1 MIKGNWNKKYTK
13 KKSSSQIIDEK
24 IVFLDRE
31 MKKTTL
37 GEAIANSTSGLY
49 TVTGFG
55 PGDPAIPE
63 IPAVPAVPPT
73 YDNVTGGIS
82 NPDDF
87 SWPDQGDGSDPDA
100 ATNIPSNLYTTYNGE
115 QVPALRAIDTYNG
128 QQVDYGDYPSLG
140 GLAFRGSWLGWAYLG
155 YLSGSGI
162 RGAGT
167 TNFPDGDIGNA
178 IYAAYNN
185 WPFPGTVS
193 KTIYQWSQLDCLFGS
208 CKGASQYYP
217 AGLSA
222 TSTPK
227 AERALYAWT
236 VLLPADADDNL
247 LSNRIMTDPG
257 SPEIPSVPGIPEGPP
272 KHVVLSRNGLG
283 DPNFFAGF
291 IDSLNKGVESISD
304 AISSTIEDII
314 QVVEP
319 IIDALGST
327 STFLLDSL
335 PDFTF
340 GINDGLNLLNDVRQ
354 TINSAYQNGDVI
366 PPVNPNERPTIAE
379 GALGSQS
386 NPIQNNLSSNTV
398 NYFSNSLNNYDASV
412 DTDLRNYINTTI
424 TTVSPID
431 QGGNFGAKGTHNTVT
446 GEPYVDSSGNVH
458 IPDTYGFGPSSDI
471 YNKPVVKQ
479 VSDFTETIVNALGGD
494 GKGAS
499 ENVQTFFDQAGVG
512 AVLGAPGKDAPIVH
526 FETVIPAS
534 KIPNA
539 NFNKSAVK
547 ESRLFERF
555 KRKQEDTK
563 KNIGGFQALI
573 KTLESL
579 PKPIKKV
586 LLFQIKAQLEIAFL
600 PPDQKAYREKEIK
613 NQLINKYHDV
623 YVDTHFPE
631 NKQQTSRVKKIL
643 ARNIKLSDPKTFKDP
658 KPVLTYGK
666 LFGGESKSKKVD
678 V

>member
-1 MIKGNWNKKYTK
+1 
-13 KKSSSQIIDEK
+13 
-24 IVFLDRE
+24 
-31 MKKTTL
+31 MK
-37 GEAIANSTSGLY
+37 
-49 TVTGFG
+49 
-55 PGDPAIPE
+55 
-63 IPAVPAVPPT
+63 
-73 YDNVTGGIS
+73 
-82 NPDDF
+82 
-87 SWPDQGDGSDPDA
+87 
-100 ATNIPSNLYTTYNGE
+100 
-115 QVPALRAIDTYNG
+115 
-128 QQVDYGDYPSLG
+128 
-140 GLAFRGSWLGWAYLG
+140 
-155 YLSGSGI
+155 
-162 RGAGT
+162 
-167 TNFPDGDIGNA
+167 
-178 IYAAYNN
+178 
-185 WPFPGTVS
+185 
-193 KTIYQWSQLDCLFGS
+193 
-208 CKGASQYYP
+208 
-217 AGLSA
+217 
-222 TSTPK
+222 
-227 AERALYAWT
+227 
-236 VLLPADADDNL
+236 
-247 LSNRIMTDPG
+247 
-257 SPEIPSVPGIPEGPP
+257 
-272 KHVVLSRNGLG
+272 
-283 DPNFFAGF
+283 
-291 IDSLNKGVESISD
+291 
-304 AISSTIEDII
+304 
-314 QVVEP
+314 P
-319 IIDALGST
+319 IIDALGLGPSVDNVTGLLGDLT
-327 STFLLDSL
+327 S
-335 PDFTF
+335 
-340 GINDGLNLLNDVRQ
+340 GIGDGLNLLGGVQQAIGN
-354 TINSAYQNGDVI
+354 AYQNGDVI

-678 V
+678 VEDPNRKSIARFLKKPKQKTKEQLRMEKLEELDRLEKTLLS